1 MLRSYSRC
9 LIVTLFSEQYDS
21 IDLISSK
28 VIISVFIAKV
38 AGQRTCHNM
47 HLFGCLQHTRACLYR
62 KSCLMSKLL
71 PQKNKSSDKQIVKS
85 YNLLKVTAIFVVF
98 QSICCYQ
105 CRMDGRAAR

>member
-1 MLRSYSRC
+1 MLRSCSRC

-47 HLFGCLQHTRACLYR
+47 HFFGCLHKNYAKDISIHTDDCCRG
-62 KSCLMSKLL
+62 
-71 PQKNKSSDKQIVKS
+71 SDSIVQQR
-85 YNLLKVTAIFVVF
+85 I
-98 QSICCYQ
+98 
-105 CRMDGRAAR
+105 G

>member
-1 MLRSYSRC
+1 MLRSCSRC

-47 HLFGCLQHTRACLYR
+47 HLFGCLQNIY
-62 KSCLMSKLL
+62 LL
-71 PQKNKSSDKQIVKS
+71 NIYLVS
-85 YNLLKVTAIFVVF
+85 T
-98 QSICCYQ
+98 
-105 CRMDGRAAR
+105 GG

>member
-1 MLRSYSRC
+1 MLRSCSRC

-47 HLFGCLQHTRACLYR
+47 HLFGCLQQNWNLVSSYVMPGSSYQLRHARLDRA
-62 KSCLMSKLL
+62 S
-71 PQKNKSSDKQIVKS
+71 IVHQD
-85 YNLLKVTAIFVVF
+85 
-98 QSICCYQ
+98 QS
-105 CRMDGRAAR
+105 

>member
-1 MLRSYSRC
+1 MLRSCSRC

-47 HLFGCLQHTRACLYR
+47 HFFGCLHCGL
-62 KSCLMSKLL
+62 KLL
-71 PQKNKSSDKQIVKS
+71 KTKQNSGFSSS
-85 YNLLKVTAIFVVF
+85 PKVPYKRKKHSRKFRKCLIFK
-98 QSICCYQ
+98 
-105 CRMDGRAAR
+105 